1 MNQSLED
8 IILEECGNLLFDEI
22 QSMIFESSSKP
33 KLTPDQAIKLA
44 EANLKAQ
51 VAKNMQLLK
60 DKPENSAYWRAQL
73 DLLNAK
79 KMVLEMQKRLL
90 RVKKK

>member
-1 MNQSLED
+1 MKSLED
-8 IILEECGNLLFDEI
+8 YLIEEYGNLVMEEI
-22 QSMIFESSSKP
+22 QNMIFEASTKP

>member
-1 MNQSLED
+1 
-8 IILEECGNLLFDEI
+8 
-22 QSMIFESSSKP
+22 
-33 KLTPDQAIKLA
+33 LA